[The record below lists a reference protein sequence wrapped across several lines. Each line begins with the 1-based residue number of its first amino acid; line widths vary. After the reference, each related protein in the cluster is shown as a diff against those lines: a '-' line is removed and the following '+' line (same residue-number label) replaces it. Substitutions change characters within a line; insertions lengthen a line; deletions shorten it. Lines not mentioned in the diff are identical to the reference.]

1 MQQREMDSQQVSGSD
16 EDAAEHATGICV
28 EMTGMPFKGLVG
40 KKPLRGGDT
49 EAGSW
54 VRRSQLHEDLGEIIP
69 GARNKGPGVGL
80 NLEHSR
86 DIKK

>member
-28 EMTGMPFKGLVG
+28 EMTGMP
-40 KKPLRGGDT
+40 LRGGDT

-54 VRRSQLHEDLGEIIP
+54 VRRSQQHEDLGEIIP